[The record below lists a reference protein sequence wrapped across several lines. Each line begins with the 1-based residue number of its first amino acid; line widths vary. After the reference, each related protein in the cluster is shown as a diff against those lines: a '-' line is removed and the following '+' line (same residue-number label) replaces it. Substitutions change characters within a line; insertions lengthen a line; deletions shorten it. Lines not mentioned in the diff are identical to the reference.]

1 MTSAPRAAVLTA
13 AWSSASTSIGWV
25 PAGTRAARPGRTR
38 LVTVQP
44 ASRNASA
51 ALWPSRPPAPST
63 RTRELMAGGRGETAW
78 ASAGHP
84 GAAGKQGGISAGNV
98 AFVFILGAP
107 AIVNARLA
115 ISNPADLNG
124 RGRYLAGPQLKV
136 GQWPYHLEDV
146 KRSPDDRSLGLC
158 FRADRDR
165 CRRCGA
171 GPRPRQHDARRL
183 AAQIA
188 EADEASRAAA
198 IHRHHRH
205 NADGL
210 GDGQIEHKQA
220 WRETGPGARPDLA
233 RIGLG
238 RNRIWRE

>member
-25 PAGTRAARPGRTR
+25 PAGAREARPGRTR

-51 ALWPSRPPAPST
+51 ALWPSLPPAPST
-63 RTRELMAGGRGETAW
+63 KTREFMAGDRGETAW
-78 ASAGHP
+78 ASAAGQP
-84 GAAGKQGGISAGNV
+84 RATGKQEGISAGNV
-98 AFVFILGAP
+98 AFVFILGGP
-107 AIVNARLA
+107 AIVNARPA
-115 ISNPADLNG
+115 ISNPADLND
-124 RGRYLAGPQLKV
+124 RGRYLAVPQLKV
-136 GQWPYHLEDV
+136 GQWPYYLEGV
-146 KRSPDDRSLGLC
+146 KRSPDDRCLGLC

-165 CRRCGA
+165 CRRSGA
-171 GPRPRQHDARRL
+171 DPRPRQHYAWRL

-188 EADEASRAAA
+188 EVDEASRAAA

-210 GDGQIEHKQA
+210 GDGQVERKQGLARIRPGANKA
-220 WRETGPGARPDLA
+220 WRE
-233 RIGLG
+233 
-238 RNRIWRE
+238 